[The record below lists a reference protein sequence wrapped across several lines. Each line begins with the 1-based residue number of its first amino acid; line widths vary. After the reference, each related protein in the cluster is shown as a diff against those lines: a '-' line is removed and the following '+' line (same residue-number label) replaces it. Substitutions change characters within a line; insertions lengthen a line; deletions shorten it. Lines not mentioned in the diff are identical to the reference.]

1 MLVRLMPQQG
11 GDGTVHRISV
21 INDTGSSLL
30 TLFDTD
36 MLLLGNLPG
45 YTGWHGNVTVRNASG
60 TKTRYRRLS
69 VQVQLVR
76 DDNSPWSNWYN
87 DDAVVKPASQ
97 GVPRL
102 SGNGIRRVL
111 YLGTAPGNHLL
122 AVAATKGGM
131 TSLL

>member
-1 MLVRLMPQQG
+1 MLVRLIPQQG
-11 GDGTVHRISV
+11 GDGTVHRINV

-36 MLLLGNLPG
+36 ISLLGNLQW
-45 YTGWHGNVTVRNASG
+45 YTGWRGDVTVRNASG
-60 TKTRYRRLS
+60 TINRYRRLR
-69 VQVQLVR
+69 VQIQLVR
-76 DDNSPWSNWYN
+76 DDDSPWSNWIN
-87 DDAVVKPASQ
+87 DYAAIKPASQ

-102 SGNGIRRVL
+102 SGCGIRRVL
-111 YLGTAPGNHLL
+111 YLGTTPGNHLL